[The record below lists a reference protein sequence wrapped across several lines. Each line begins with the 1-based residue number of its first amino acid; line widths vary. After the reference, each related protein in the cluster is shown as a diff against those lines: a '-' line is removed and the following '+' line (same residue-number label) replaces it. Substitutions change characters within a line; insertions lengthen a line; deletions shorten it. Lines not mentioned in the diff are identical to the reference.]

1 MVEGICVDDTKR
13 ESTNSDQAIFD
24 AGSCQEGYSRQQCLG
39 DACENDDCIDIDEC
53 EGQNGL
59 LCEQGKI
66 EVPSVIADICS

>member
-1 MVEGICVDDTKR
+1 MIEGICVDDTKR
-13 ESTNSDQAIFD
+13 ENIN